1 MVVKRPTT
9 AIQTDGY
16 EQASGS
22 HPKHTHQARA
32 DNTKAQ
38 AASTNREQTVTADHR
53 SSEPKRCSEMTAPIG
68 EHVQNVEAPAP
79 AHAIFFLARRGRRWR
94 QRLVAGQS
102 RLPRHVQHAR
112 RMHKA
117 RWDRG
122 WPDNPFR
129 GGSRITLKRNRCLQG
144 ARASQSSDRFERPI
158 TTCYMDRQCLDLLH
172 GQTTPVCLSSCLA
185 VFRCC
190 TATHLQIL
198 WRDGCTYP
206 TPDNLL
212 RHRCPGI

>member
-158 TTCYMDRQCLDLLH
+158 TTCYMDRQRLSAYPPVWQSSDAVLLPTCKFFGGMVVH
-172 GQTTPVCLSSCLA
+172 TPPSTISCA
-185 VFRCC
+185 IAARGS
-190 TATHLQIL
+190 
-198 WRDGCTYP
+198 RYSP
-206 TPDNLL
+206 
-212 RHRCPGI
+212 